1 MRSGGPKFLGRGW
14 AFPPQFTLGSGLDG
28 QRIGDVAMVADEDD
42 IRQSLTILMA
52 TRRGERVMRPLYG
65 LGLWDQV
72 FVSTDETSL
81 GELRSQSEDAILFG
95 EPRIKVED
103 IEIDTSAAADGVLEI
118 SIRYFIPAVNTR
130 SNMVFPF
137 YFREGTNLRGVDS
150 GGDTPP

>member
-1 MRSGGPKFLGRGW
+1 M
-14 AFPPQFTLGSGLDG
+14 DC
-28 QRIGDVAMVADEDD
+28 RIHCF
-42 IRQSLTILMA
+42 RTICA
-52 TRRGERVMRPLYG
+52 NKNHSIIPHG
-65 LGLWDQV
+65 
-72 FVSTDETSL
+72 STDETSL
-81 GELRSQSEDAILFG
+81 GELRSQIEDAILFG